1 MPSPPPLQMGLYYH
15 IFNRGNGGQRI
26 FREKRNYLFFME
38 RYARYV
44 ESVAYTYA
52 YCLLRN
58 HFHFL
63 VRTRTPEEQEA
74 FLKTLKVSETFR
86 VLAPSPQFS
95 KLFSSYAKAFNKA
108 YRRTGSLFERP
119 FRRIEV
125 DADTYFTQLVAYI
138 HQNPE
143 RHGLVADFRDWPFSS
158 YQAILSHAPTRV
170 QRDEVLDWFGGRD
183 NFVDFH
189 TSEVD
194 TQAIAQEPL

>member
-15 IFNRGNGGQRI
+15 IFNRGNGGKRI
-26 FREKRNYLFFME
+26 FREKRNYRFFME

-44 ESVAYTYA
+44 EPIAYTYA
-52 YCLLRN
+52 YCLLKN

-63 VRTRTPEEQEA
+63 IRTKTPEEQEER
-74 FLKTLKVSETFR
+74 LETLKVSETFR
-86 VLAPSPQFS
+86 VLSPSSQFS

-108 YRRTGSLFERP
+108 YGRTGSLFERP

-158 YQAILSHAPTRV
+158 YQAIVSPRPTRV
-170 QRDEVLDWFGGRD
+170 QRDEVLSWFGGRD

-189 TSEVD
+189 TPEVV
-194 TQAIAQEPL
+194 TRAIAQEPP